1 MNLLKAGMKAA
12 CVAFILLAGF
22 EANAATKGEGSYV
35 QPSPKCES
43 GSSHKG
49 CKYSN
54 PPGTKYRKHKTK

>member
-1 MNLLKAGMKAA
+1 MKPLKIAATTAFALL
-12 CVAFILLAGF
+12 ILCTSF
-22 EANAATKGEGSYV
+22 EANAETNGGGSYV
-35 QPSPKCES
+35 NTTKCDS